1 MTLWLGVLTFLF
13 MKSFRRHLP
22 TILIAMVTAAITA
35 GGPAIA
41 ATIADYATNADM
53 VDKKHAVGAG
63 AKPADRAG
71 KLVATNSVGRLPNN
85 IIAKAPDSSR
95 LGGLLPSAFLPATG
109 KAADADLLD
118 GLDST
123 GFLGAGAKAADA
135 DLLDGMDST
144 AFAASVHDHNSLYWT
159 KPESDGR
166 YLAKFGKAA
175 DADRLDGFDSTD
187 FLSRT
192 GKAADADRI
201 DGHDGTDLVLGGG
214 RLLANRIVESD
225 NQPSTILN
233 IPFMGVLRTDGCD
246 GTNGRIVFDTM
257 GTGLVDL
264 RIDTGDALE
273 SWTTSHYTSANR
285 PQAFWHLQV
294 ARHTDGNTRMATIVL
309 TWRASDC
316 TFAAQALAYPQL

>member
-1 MTLWLGVLTFLF
+1 MDL
-13 MKSFRRHLP
+13 KIRRHLP
-22 TILIAMVTAAITA
+22 TIVVAMVTAAVTA

-123 GFLGAGAKAADA
+123 GFLGAGATAADA
-135 DLLDGMDST
+135 DKLDGLDS
-144 AFAASVHDHNSLYWT
+144 ASFLRTS
-159 KPESDGR
+159 
-166 YLAKFGKAA
+166 GKAA
-175 DADRLDGFDSTD
+175 DAEL
-187 FLSRT
+187 
-192 GKAADADRI
+192 I
-201 DGHDGTDLVLGGG
+201 DGHDGAQLVLGGG
-214 RLLANRIVESD
+214 RLLANRIVEHD
-225 NQPSTILN
+225 NQPSTILD

-246 GTNGRIVFDTM
+246 GTNGRVVFDTM
-257 GTGLVDL
+257 GTGPVDL
-264 RIDTGDALE
+264 HVFYPGE
-273 SWTTSHYTSANR
+273 GHKSWVTNGYVSSTV
-285 PQAFWHLQV
+285 PQAFIHMQIS
-294 ARHTDGNTRMATIVL
+294 RHTDGGTHMATVVL
-309 TWRASDC
+309 TWRGSDC